1 MYSTAF
7 LYNQLA
13 QEVERLKAAMKE
25 LESESLSLRE
35 ECLALQ
41 EALRSSDCEKAS
53 AVEQLRQEKDTLT
66 SLQGSQLEV
75 ERRLR
80 EVTHEMELLRME
92 KLSMEDLLQESAD
105 KHTALLQQY
114 NIITFDVDTR
124 SPSRSRGGHGRE
136 HHLVKSDDATPTQSL
151 SPPVDGGD
159 DDEGRPISVRVATAT
174 VLQVEMAEVVHTVA
188 ETVRNDAPA
197 KPSPRET
204 VKGSTA
210 APESSSMALDLKQ
223 PPRQAGGKP
232 SPRMATSGMDSVN
245 GGGKMLLHHQVSYGV
260 LLFTEEFW
268 IYIFFCILL
277 LLFYRPIAT

>member
-1 MYSTAF
+1 
-7 LYNQLA
+7 
-13 QEVERLKAAMKE
+13 MKE
-25 LESESLSLRE
+25 LESETLSLRE

-66 SLQGSQLEV
+66 SLQSSQLEV

-114 NIITFDVDTR
+114 NIITFDLDTR

-151 SPPVDGGD
+151 SPPD
-159 DDEGRPISVRVATAT
+159 DDVGRPISVRVATAT

-188 ETVRNDAPA
+188 ETVRSDAPA

-204 VKGSTA
+204 AKGSTA

-245 GGGKMLLHHQVSYGV
+245 NGGGKMLLHHQVSYGV
-260 LLFTEEFW
+260 LLFFGRNG
-268 IYIFFCILL
+268 ILNLNLDLIFLYFL
-277 LLFYRPIAT
+277 LLFFRPIAT

>member
-1 MYSTAF
+1 M
-7 LYNQLA
+7 
-13 QEVERLKAAMKE
+13 
-25 LESESLSLRE
+25 
-35 ECLALQ
+35 Q

-66 SLQGSQLEV
+66 SLQSSQLEV

-114 NIITFDVDTR
+114 NIITFDGDTR

-151 SPPVDGGD
+151 SPPVEGDGDG

-210 APESSSMALDLKQ
+210 APESSSSSSSSMALDLKQ

-232 SPRMATSGMDSVN
+232 SPRIATSGIDSVN

-260 LLFTEEFW
+260 LLLRKKWHFELEFGF
-268 IYIFFCILL
+268 IFFV
-277 LLFYRPIAT
+277 FNYYSTGR